1 MDIKHI
7 KMNITYIYLVENCYG
22 DCNKVYIGK
31 TTTSRKNAHSLT
43 YGDQID
49 YTIIDQVNSKK
60 YKDWEPLET
69 YWIEQF
75 RQWGFEVVNKRK
87 KGGSGPE
94 FLSEIVKQKISIGN
108 TGLKKPGVSKNL
120 KGRKSYHNINTGV
133 KISKSKENMV
143 LSEDWKNKISV
154 SLKGK
159 KNRLGTTQSSETRN
173 KISNALKG
181 KKRSEEVINKMKKP
195 RIDTSNMGKKKG
207 SITSEETKAKQ
218 RNSAQN
224 RQKPVLQFDKQNNFI
239 KEYSG
244 VIEASRQT
252 GCYDSSITMCCQ
264 GKLKA
269 TKGFIWK
276 YKN

>member
-1 MDIKHI
+1 
-7 KMNITYIYLVENCYG
+7 MNITYIYLVENCYG
-22 DCNKVYIGK
+22 DYNKVYIGK

-43 YGDQID
+43 YGNQIT
-49 YTIIDQVNSKK
+49 YTVIDCVNSKK

-75 RQWGFEVVNKRK
+75 RQWGFEVINKRK

-94 FLSEIVKQKISIGN
+94 FRSDKEKQKISIGN
-108 TGLKKPGVSKNL
+108 TGLKKPGVSKKL
-120 KGRKSYHNINTGV
+120 RGHGGFHKIDTGI
-133 KISKSKENMV
+133 KISKAKENMV
-143 LSEDWKNKISV
+143 LSEDWKNKIS
-154 SLKGK
+154 SALKGK
-159 KNRLGTTQSSETRN
+159 QNRLGTFQSIETRD
-173 KISNALKG
+173 KISKALKG
-181 KKRSEEVINKMKKP
+181 KKRSEEVISKMKKP

-207 SITSEETKAKQ
+207 SITSEETKIKQ
-218 RNSAQN
+218 RTSAQN

-252 GCYDSSITMCCQ
+252 GCYDSAITMCCQ